1 MKIIKHNVKRNGFKK
16 ASVPL
21 YMKYSAY
28 IITNEATYTDCA
40 HEFNVSTKKVRDVM
54 NHSCKKNLPSVF
66 YHVNKIQDKAKNTG
80 SEA

>member
-1 MKIIKHNVKRNGFKK
+1 MKIIKHNAKRNGFKK

-28 IITNEATYTDCA
+28 IINNEATYTDCA
-40 HEFNVSTKKVRDVM
+40 HEFNVSTKKVRDIM

-66 YHVNKIQDKAKNTG
+66 YHVNKIQDKLKNTG